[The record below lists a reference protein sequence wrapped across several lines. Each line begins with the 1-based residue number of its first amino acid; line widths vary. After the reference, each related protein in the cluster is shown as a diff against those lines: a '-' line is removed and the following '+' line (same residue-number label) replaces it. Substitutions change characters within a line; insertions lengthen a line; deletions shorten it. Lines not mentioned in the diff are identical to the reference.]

1 MTVGSNGWP
10 VSTPMMLPFDGRF
23 AAWIA
28 VATILI
34 VTPGPDTV
42 LIIRNALRAGSR
54 AASLSA
60 AGVGL
65 GSAVWAA
72 ASVLG
77 VAVLLESSDLAFT
90 AFKFAGAA
98 YLIYLGFRS
107 IVGTFRPPAAAAPVS
122 DLTKPMG
129 MSASTAFVQGL
140 LNNLLNPKAG
150 AIFVTVMPQFIQPG
164 DSITRLILMVVGYD
178 AIVIAWLCIY
188 AVVVSRAQRGRI
200 GARLQKG
207 IERLT
212 GTVMIGLGVRL
223 AFERR

>member
-1 MTVGSNGWP
+1 M
-10 VSTPMMLPFDGRF
+10 PFDGRF

-28 VATILI
+28 VAIVLI
-34 VTPGPDTV
+34 VTPGPDTA

-54 AASLSA
+54 AASMSA
-60 AGVGL
+60 VGVGL

-90 AFKFAGAA
+90 AFKLAGAA
-98 YLIYLGFRS
+98 YLIYLGLRS
-107 IVGTFRPPAAAAPVS
+107 IVGTFRPTAGDALDSGSAKPVR
-122 DLTKPMG
+122 MG
-129 MSASTAFVQGL
+129 ASTAFIQGL
-140 LNNLLNPKAG
+140 LNNLLNAKAG
-150 AIFVTVMPQFIQPG
+150 AIFATVMPQFIEPH
-164 DSITRLILMVVGYD
+164 DSVTRLILMVVCYD
-178 AIVIAWLCIY
+178 AIVIAWLCMY
-188 AVVVSRAQRGRI
+188 AVVVSRAKRGRK
-200 GARLQKG
+200 GARLRKG